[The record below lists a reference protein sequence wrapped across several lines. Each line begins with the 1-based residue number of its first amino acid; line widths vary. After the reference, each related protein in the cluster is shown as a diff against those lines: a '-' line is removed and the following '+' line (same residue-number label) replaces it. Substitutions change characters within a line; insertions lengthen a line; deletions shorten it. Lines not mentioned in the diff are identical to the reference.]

1 MSIRKFP
8 QIVLWAILYL
18 VLLIGCGCAQ
28 QSDTSSTLRRGITGS
43 VESLDP
49 HRFSTKQSAT
59 VIRDLREGLFG
70 YTASGELQPIVAR
83 EWEVSEDGQVYR
95 IHIHDDMQWSNG
107 KSVTANDF
115 VNGLRRLVS
124 PATASP
130 SAGKVKM
137 IKGAADVFEGRAQP
151 DALAVK
157 AVGKFELQ
165 IELERATS
173 YFLELLAHPST
184 FPIYVQPRGSLDDVD
199 LSIGNGPYVV
209 IGGVAGSSIEL
220 RQNRHY
226 WDVQNVWFNAVH
238 YHMLEPA
245 AELRMYR
252 AGHIDITDSVPSEMF
267 ALMKEERPGELMVSP
282 SLGVYYYGFNL
293 TREPFKDN
301 PELRLALSLAIDRAA
316 IVETVLGRGELVADS
331 LVPPGIP
338 QYPRPDLSH
347 FGLTQAE
354 REVKAKQLFE
364 QAGYGPE
371 NPLEVELRYNTGGA
385 HGSIAV
391 AVQYMWQD
399 VLGVTTELVA
409 EEFGPFITNVQAMNV
424 TEVFRLSWAAE
435 FQDPRSFLQLFESD
449 NPNNLTGYSRA
460 EVDSALGRAEDER
473 TSSSRLSKLAVAEE
487 LALKDT
493 PLMPLYFMVNLHM
506 VSPDIDGFE
515 SNVLNIHYSKHFRK
529 ADESAQSAQN

>member
-267 ALMKEERPGELMVSP
+267 ALMKEERPGELMS
-282 SLGVYYYGFNL
+282 
-293 TREPFKDN
+293 
-301 PELRLALSLAIDRAA
+301 
-316 IVETVLGRGELVADS
+316 
-331 LVPPGIP
+331 
-338 QYPRPDLSH
+338 
-347 FGLTQAE
+347 
-354 REVKAKQLFE
+354 
-364 QAGYGPE
+364 
-371 NPLEVELRYNTGGA
+371 A
-385 HGSIAV
+385 H
-391 AVQYMWQD
+391 
-399 VLGVTTELVA
+399 
-409 EEFGPFITNVQAMNV
+409 
-424 TEVFRLSWAAE
+424 R
-435 FQDPRSFLQLFESD
+435 
-449 NPNNLTGYSRA
+449 
-460 EVDSALGRAEDER
+460 
-473 TSSSRLSKLAVAEE
+473 
-487 LALKDT
+487 
-493 PLMPLYFMVNLHM
+493 
-506 VSPDIDGFE
+506 
-515 SNVLNIHYSKHFRK
+515 
-529 ADESAQSAQN
+529 